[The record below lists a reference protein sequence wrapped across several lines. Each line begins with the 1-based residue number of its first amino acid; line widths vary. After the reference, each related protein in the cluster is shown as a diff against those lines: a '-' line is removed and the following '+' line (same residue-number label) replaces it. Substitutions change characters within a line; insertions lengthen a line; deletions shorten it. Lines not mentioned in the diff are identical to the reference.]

1 MTKKRETTEIDLRPI
16 TLIMIGVIISTI
28 WFTDK
33 LSIEALKITAT
44 GFFILA
50 SIEMYRNW

>member
-1 MTKKRETTEIDLRPI
+1 MTKKSSTTEIDFRPMG
-16 TLIMIGVIISTI
+16 LIMIAVIISTI

-33 LSIEALKITAT
+33 LSIEALKVTAT

-50 SIEMYRNW
+50 SIEMYRNR